1 MANNLVNETT
11 SMAFSDA
18 NNNLIDDCFTF
29 IKALVQNAGELVKE
43 GYLKSNSDLE
53 IIEKVAKWDMVT
65 DYDKKTEAFL
75 INAISNE
82 YPDHK

>member
-18 NNNLIDDCFTF
+18 ENHLIDDCLTF
-29 IKALVQNAGELVKE
+29 IKALVRNAGESVKE
-43 GYLKSNSDLE
+43 GYLKSNNDLG